1 LTNPSGSVRDV
12 LGEPMRTMFWIY
24 VALIV
29 AGLLAALWIGFTG

>member
-1 LTNPSGSVRDV
+1 MPMPM
-12 LGEPMRTMFWIY
+12 PMRTMFWIY